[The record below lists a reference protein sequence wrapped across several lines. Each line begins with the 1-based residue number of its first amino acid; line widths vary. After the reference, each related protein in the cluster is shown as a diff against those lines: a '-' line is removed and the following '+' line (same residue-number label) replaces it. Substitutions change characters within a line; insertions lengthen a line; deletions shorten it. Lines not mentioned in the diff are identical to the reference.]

1 MLLFHF
7 KSSVGLRENQILEFY
22 IFKCYDVI
30 KRLSIKQEIHFT
42 VNEIWPVC
50 VILQKKKFYQKFL
63 QKLRPEN

>member
-1 MLLFHF
+1 M
-7 KSSVGLRENQILEFY
+7 LEFY

-50 VILQKKKFYQKFL
+50 VILQKKKFYQIFL
-63 QKLRPEN
+63 QKLQPEN